1 MPENKLS
8 LQSFPPQLRKLA
20 LFVARND
27 TPISLK
33 EACGKLQLNYDS
45 VCVQI
50 TKQRKKGKDFN
61 DLLNQQSFEYLKS
74 RVSEV
79 DRTLAEKAISASE
92 TNPKYLE
99 LYYRR
104 IGLLKES
111 PLVNIDSRSLT
122 VVVSPPAVIPSTIA
136 KSLPEASTAELEIE
150 GPK

>member
-1 MPENKLS
+1 MPENKLA

-20 LFVARND
+20 LFVVRSD

-61 DLLNQQSFEYLKS
+61 DLLNQESFEYLRS

-79 DRTLAEKAISASE
+79 DRSLVSEAISG
-92 TNPKYLE
+92 THKDRE
-99 LYYRR
+99 LFYKRTR
-104 IGLLKES
+104 ILKET
-111 PLVNIDSRSLT
+111 PLINMDNRSLT
-122 VVVSPPAVIPSTIA
+122 VVVSPSGNVPKSIA
-136 KSLPEASTAELEIE
+136 ATLPEPDTGEIEIE
-150 GPK
+150 GPPKRP